1 VAPAKRKP
9 FSGKLARA
17 AIFAGAIAGTAATAA
32 CGPEP
37 APQNPDQQHNQDQN
51 DRTDGVNDGVD
62 GDQTFANPPPD
73 RGPADA
79 GPVSDEV
86 PDEPYYDPN
95 NQPKPYGA
103 PPARHRIV

>member
-1 VAPAKRKP
+1 MV
-9 FSGKLARA
+9 
-17 AIFAGAIAGTAATAA
+17 T
-32 CGPEP
+32 
-37 APQNPDQQHNQDQN
+37 
-51 DRTDGVNDGVD
+51 
-62 GDQTFANPPPD
+62 
-73 RGPADA
+73 DA